1 MRIKARKGVRNNLPI
16 FPDRVRGALLQSQVG
31 NTVVEDVLEII
42 NHAAVLAAELANA
55 LLAHV
60 LELLVPH
67 GNDHAVI
74 GALLRLTHRGNA
86 VLVLGLF
93 GIHPRVV
100 HIHLNVILLEL
111 VDHVDDAG
119 VAQVR
124 AVFLEG
130 QAHDQ
135 DF

>member
-1 MRIKARKGVRNNLPI
+1 MIATRAS
-16 FPDRVRGALLQSQVG
+16 LLREEWRSEAQVG
-31 NTVVEDVLEII
+31 DAVVEDVLEVV
-42 NHAAVLAAELANA
+42 NHAAILAAELANA

-60 LELLVPH
+60 LELLVPY
-67 GNDHAVI
+67 GNDHSMIRAM
-74 GALLRLTHRGNA
+74 LRLTHRGNA